1 MSFTPKQLKE
11 IVIKGKILNEKEF
24 DLVRTDAEK
33 QKEKLEDHLIVKKI
47 VSEDLLYSIA
57 ATVLKLPFVNLRS
70 ETIPDAVLMLIPESI
85 ATTHRL
91 VAWKKE
97 ETTLH
102 VATTNPNDFEAQEA
116 IQKETDLPITLSL
129 TTPTALK
136 EALKQYHK
144 ELSKEFQDITNNGEG
159 NGKEGVTAA
168 QELPII
174 RMVDTILE
182 HAIIEG
188 ASDIHIEPAEK
199 EMSIRFRID
208 GILRPVMTLPKSVQ
222 AGITARLKVLS
233 NLKIDEHRLPQDG
246 RFKITTAQAQV
257 SFRVSTIPVY
267 DGEKIVL
274 RLLHESTRILSL
286 EQLGFSPQVFDS
298 VKRSIEKPHGLILVT
313 GPTGSGKTTTLY
325 TLLNMLNKPGV
336 NIITIE
342 DPIEYRMPGVNQSQI
357 SPKIGF
363 TFATGLRAFLRQDP
377 NIIMVGEIRDVE
389 TAEIAIH
396 AALTG
401 HLVLSTL
408 HTNDAVTSI
417 ARLLDMGAPAFLVA
431 STLVLIVAQRLVRK
445 ICPNCITS
453 YTLDKK
459 AITELE
465 RHFNMKEIIDVLAR
479 EKAIASAKETLET
492 MLFYRGNGCD
502 QCHHDGYKGRVGLYE
517 VLDASP
523 AMTNLILEHPSRE
536 QLATQAKKDGMV
548 TLVQDGFIK
557 AKNGITTL
565 EELIRVTKE

>member
-1 MSFTPKQLKE
+1 MFTAHQLKD
-11 IVIKGKILNEKEF
+11 IVIKGKILSEKEF
-24 DLVRTDAEK
+24 AIVVADAQK
-33 QKEKLEDHLIVKKI
+33 QKVKIEDHLINKKV

-57 ATVLKLPFVNLRS
+57 ATVLGLPFVNLR
-70 ETIPDAVLMLIPESI
+70 TQIIPDDVLTLVPEPIAVTNNI
-85 ATTHRL
+85 
-91 VAWKKE
+91 VAFKKDGE
-97 ETTLH
+97 QIH
-102 VATTNPNDFEAQEA
+102 VATTDPNDLTTQETL
-116 IQKETDLPITLSL
+116 QKETGCTLIVYV
-129 TTPTALK
+129 TTPAAMK
-136 EALKQYHK
+136 DALKQYHK
-144 ELSKEFQDITNNGEG
+144 ELSQEFQKMTDDVAVTGGE
-159 NGKEGVTAA
+159 NAA
-168 QELPII
+168 QELPTI
-174 RMVDTILE
+174 RMVDTFLE

-199 EMSIRFRID
+199 EMIIRYRID

-222 AGITARLKVLS
+222 AGIIARIKVLA

-246 RFKITTAQAQV
+246 RFKITTSQTQV
-257 SFRVSTIPVY
+257 SFRVSTIPVF

-274 RLLHESTRILSL
+274 RLLQEGTRVLSL
-286 EQLGFSPQVFDS
+286 EQLGLAPASFDA
-298 VKRSIEKPHGLILVT
+298 VRQSIEKPHGLLLVT

-342 DPIEYRMPGVNQSQI
+342 DPIEYRMPGVNQSQVN
-357 SPKIGF
+357 PKIGF

-377 NIIMVGEIRDVE
+377 NVIMVGEIRDTE

-417 ARLLDMGAPAFLVA
+417 ARLLDMGAPAFLVS
-431 STLVLIVAQRLVRK
+431 STLVLIIAQRLVRK
-445 ICPNCITS
+445 ICPNCISS

-465 RHFNMKEIIDVLAR
+465 RHFNMKEIIEVMAR
-479 EKAIASAKETLET
+479 EKTIASTKETLAS
-492 MLFYRGNGCD
+492 MLFYRGNGCNE
-502 QCHHDGYKGRVGLYE
+502 CHKEGYKGRVGIYE
-517 VLDASP
+517 ILEISP
-523 AMTNLILEHPSRE
+523 AMGTLILHQPTRE
-536 QLATQAKKDGMV
+536 ELFAQAKKDGMI
-548 TLVQDGFIK
+548 TLAQEGFMK
-557 AKNGITTL
+557 AKNGITTI